1 MTIFLRYQENV
12 KDLQKFNSW
21 MMDQNIDRWIYLGT
35 KSMWRIGAE
44 RSFSVPRVSISD
56 EMREVSTECRQ
67 QYIDIIGKTSLLNN
81 SFEWWS
87 SDIAS
92 KDPYTYLFAKSCLA
106 EVTNRID
113 LSGDVCIIT
122 STPGMF
128 KTVKVNI
135 YSNDCDVSIIESF
148 VPPAQT
154 VADALPAMS
163 FFGYLSSEY
172 KRYIGSRPDYRLKK
186 FTDSDIPKFDGSMFT
201 TWATGENIKDGKY
214 VDGYFGV
221 LPNHLKKRGHDVA
234 FNARILPEDDFE
246 STADKL
252 LNCNEKMYF
261 PEMFITKED
270 VKECTRIAN
279 EFDPKIPPSGSMIGT
294 TFIYPL
300 IKEQIDLMRR
310 WHVGSLLY
318 RSAVRGMYDHGVIP
332 STIYYS
338 CEGQSW
344 ENSLV
349 YALREKMPKTRIVAY
364 DNSTFTKM
372 ACSLYPSEKE
382 LTIRPFP
389 DTLITQGY
397 MFADTLTAYGYPK
410 DRIAVGC
417 GLRQSITSPAERAYD
432 RTGNI
437 VIATSI
443 NVDETTELLYK
454 VLSALG
460 GDSRYNLIIKAHP
473 LLDIP
478 LLTASVGDP
487 MLHKN
492 VSITSR
498 KTDILA
504 ECDAMFYYYTSVCF
518 DALRYGAI
526 PVFVRGEN
534 SIDMDRL
541 DASPEIRRS
550 VCTREDIL
558 KETEGISSMTSDERR
573 EWHKKALRVLENT
586 MSPANEVCLD
596 RIISVG
602 GSNGV

>member
-1 MTIFLRYQENV
+1 MTIFLRYQENI

-35 KSMWRIGAE
+35 KSIWRIGAE
-44 RSFSVPRVSISD
+44 RAFSVPRASISD
-56 EMREVSTECRQ
+56 KMHEVSTQCRQ
-67 QYIDIIGKTSLLNN
+67 EYIDIIGTMSPLNK

-106 EVTNRID
+106 EITNRID
-113 LSGDVCIIT
+113 LSGDVCLIA
-122 STPGMF
+122 STPGLF
-128 KTVKVNI
+128 KTVKGNI
-135 YSNDCDVSIIESF
+135 YPKSNDCDVSIIDSF
-148 VPPAQT
+148 IPASQT
-154 VADALPAMS
+154 VVDALPAIS

-172 KRYIGSRPDYRLKK
+172 KRYVGSRPDYRLKK
-186 FTDSDIPKFDGSMFT
+186 FADADIRKFDGDMFV
-201 TWATGENIKDGKY
+201 TWATGENVKDGKY
-214 VDGYFGV
+214 SDGYFGV
-221 LPNHLKKRGHDVA
+221 LPDHLKKRGHDVA
-234 FNARILPEDDFE
+234 FNARILPDDDFE
-246 STADKL
+246 STSNKL
-252 LNCNEKMYF
+252 LNCNENMYL

-279 EFDPKIPPSGSMIGT
+279 EFDPKIQPFTMIGT
-294 TFIYPL
+294 TVIYPL
-300 IKEQIDLMRR
+300 IKEQIALMRR

-318 RSAVRGMYDHGVIP
+318 RNVVRGMNDYGVIP
-332 STIYYS
+332 STVYYS

-349 YALREKMPKTRIVAY
+349 YVLRGNMPNTKIVAY

-372 ACSLYPSEKE
+372 ACSLYPSDRE

-389 DTLITQGY
+389 DVLLTQGN
-397 MFADTLTAYGYPK
+397 MFADTLTTFGYPK
-410 DRIAVGC
+410 NRIVVGC
-417 GLRQSITSPAERAYD
+417 GLRQPVISTSERAYD

-478 LLTASVGDP
+478 SLKASVGDP

-498 KTDILA
+498 KTDILS

-526 PVFVRGEN
+526 PIFVRGEN

-541 DASPEIRRS
+541 DASPEIRRL
-550 VCTREDIL
+550 VCTKEDIL
-558 KETEGISSMTSDERR
+558 TAAENISNMTSDERR
-573 EWHKKALRVLENT
+573 EWHKKALRVLENAIL
-586 MSPANEVCLD
+586 PANEACLD
-596 RIISVG
+596 KIIG
-602 GSNGV
+602 D